1 MAKEEIKFSTNVEK
15 YEHEKAITSLK
26 SAQILLFILGSYY
39 IFAGYQ
45 DAYNSIYEE
54 SDLVFFIEG
63 GIGLLFILCSVTS
76 YFYSFAGIIAGF
88 SIYWLIHILSV
99 IGTGNIYILIDGI
112 LWKIII
118 TALLLRCI
126 LTHKNVKTKNTSSE
140 TLIDDIELD

>member
-63 GIGLLFILCSVTS
+63 GIGLLFILC
-76 YFYSFAGIIAGF
+76 
-88 SIYWLIHILSV
+88 
-99 IGTGNIYILIDGI
+99 
-112 LWKIII
+112 
-118 TALLLRCI
+118 
-126 LTHKNVKTKNTSSE
+126 
-140 TLIDDIELD
+140 